1 MKSLPRI
8 RAATYRH
15 LLGPASA
22 SPIRTGNT
30 AQAAPQPQPHRTA
43 PAPQPA
49 PRPTAKGG
57 K

>member
-8 RAATYRH
+8 NASAYRH
-15 LLGPASA
+15 LLGPAPA
-22 SPIRTGNT
+22 SPIRT
-30 AQAAPQPQPHRTA
+30 AQAPAQPANRTA

-49 PRPTAKGG
+49 PRPTAKGV